1 MRQFFAGGG
10 ALGAARACSGQAEM
24 IEVIDR
30 IKPLLIVLMHY
41 FVPSVLQRFLRRMGG
56 RFAL

>member
-1 MRQFFAGGG
+1 MPA
-10 ALGAARACSGQAEM
+10 AARSAQLPACSGQAEM

>member
-1 MRQFFAGGG
+1 MPA
-10 ALGAARACSGQAEM
+10 AARSAQLPACSGQAEM

-41 FVPSVLQRFLRRMGG
+41 FVPSVLQRFLRRIGG
-56 RFAL
+56 RLALY